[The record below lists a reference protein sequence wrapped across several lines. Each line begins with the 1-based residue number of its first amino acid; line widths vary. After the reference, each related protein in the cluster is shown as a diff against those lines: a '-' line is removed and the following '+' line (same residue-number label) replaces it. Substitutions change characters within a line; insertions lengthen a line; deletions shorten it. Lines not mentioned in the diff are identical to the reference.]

1 MQVHVDIMRI
11 RVLALA
17 AVLLALTPAR
27 SGAVTIED
35 LVALS
40 KAGLAE
46 SVLVAVI
53 DADRTVFDLTPQQV
67 IELKNAGVAP
77 GVIVK
82 MLGTAREF
90 AGQTV
95 EPPPVVI
102 VGDDPPAPPAS
113 FVSETTLVVP
123 VYVPVPVRTDV
134 HRHGPNHD
142 GHRAS
147 RVPVDRGQA
156 FVQPPPFVQPAPFV
170 QPRPFVQPA
179 PFVQPSISSS
189 GRFINDGSLPGG
201 GFGRFI
207 NDGFIPART
216 TR

>member
-1 MQVHVDIMRI
+1 
-11 RVLALA
+11 
-17 AVLLALTPAR
+17 
-27 SGAVTIED
+27 
-35 LVALS
+35 
-40 KAGLAE
+40 
-46 SVLVAVI
+46 VLVAVI
-53 DADRTVFDLTPQQV
+53 DADRTVFALTPQQV
-67 IELKNAGVAP
+67 IELKNAGVPP

-142 GHRAS
+142 GHLAS

-156 FVQPPPFVQPAPFV
+156 FVQPPAFVQPAPFV